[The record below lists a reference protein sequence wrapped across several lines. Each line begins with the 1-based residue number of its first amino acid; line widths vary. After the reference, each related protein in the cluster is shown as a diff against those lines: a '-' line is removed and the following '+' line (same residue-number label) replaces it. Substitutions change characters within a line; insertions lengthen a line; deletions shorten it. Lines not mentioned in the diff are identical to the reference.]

1 MGKDAWIWK
10 TTAAI
15 AGAALFLSACSG
27 QGERM
32 TSKAMRE
39 QEIEKQEKEVFLAG
53 QTKESPKKTEKAE
66 PGERSETPDKA
77 EPGERSEPSERSE
90 SSEKSRGRIG
100 ENLGMDPLF
109 LDETYYMAGDVNVTL
124 TAYPDYPSGGDEFA
138 ADDLQLF
145 FDEWQTGDGRRGSK
159 ALVSLHTEPGKTV
172 YHVRETVSQ
181 YGTDPETGWQKIEK
195 EEARDMEIS
204 FEGGQP
210 EGTRILVEGDVP
222 FAGIY
227 YRAGAISEIG
237 VRGRYFSPGEV
248 SYLPSE
254 NLSLLRNTVY
264 ALHGRKF
271 KDPKL
276 QDYFDSQFWYRGRIK
291 PEDFSDEV
299 FNDRERANVKLIQR
313 LEQSRSLP
321 SQKDLYRGPDEK
333 EPAPYLKWLEEGL
346 KEGGAFGCHCSLT
359 GLTLSHNIGLTAD
372 RKEAADCGEFWEMD
386 GEIRWPVTLTR
397 EQWEQVRKGET
408 VELTVDELTGEK
420 NLLSY
425 DRDTGYLFYRAGE
438 QPVERNTSVF
448 YDYSSG
454 LYYITQDSDDM
465 VMKRVYQGKIRIAKG
480 AVCGANVN
488 LMEASKE
495 SQEILLESD
504 TGYGEQFLG
513 GNCLVYDV
521 KGYILALY
529 SLGD

>member
-1 MGKDAWIWK
+1 M
-10 TTAAI
+10 
-15 AGAALFLSACSG
+15 
-27 QGERM
+27 
-32 TSKAMRE
+32 
-39 QEIEKQEKEVFLAG
+39 
-53 QTKESPKKTEKAE
+53 
-66 PGERSETPDKA
+66 
-77 EPGERSEPSERSE
+77 
-90 SSEKSRGRIG
+90 
-100 ENLGMDPLF
+100 
-109 LDETYYMAGDVNVTL
+109 
-124 TAYPDYPSGGDEFA
+124 
-138 ADDLQLF
+138 
-145 FDEWQTGDGRRGSK
+145 
-159 ALVSLHTEPGKTV
+159 
-172 YHVRETVSQ
+172 
-181 YGTDPETGWQKIEK
+181 
-195 EEARDMEIS
+195 
-204 FEGGQP
+204 
-210 EGTRILVEGDVP
+210 
-222 FAGIY
+222 
-227 YRAGAISEIG
+227 
-237 VRGRYFSPGEV
+237 
-248 SYLPSE
+248 
-254 NLSLLRNTVY
+254 
-264 ALHGRKF
+264 
-271 KDPKL
+271 
-276 QDYFDSQFWYRGRIK
+276 
-291 PEDFSDEV
+291 
-299 FNDRERANVKLIQR
+299 KLIQR
-313 LEQSRSLP
+313 LEQSRPLP